1 MNTLELLQRQRER
14 ILALAAQHGAA
25 NVRIFGSVARGED
38 TTDSDVDFLVS
49 MRPERSLLDLIGFQQ
64 DVEALIERPADVVSE
79 NGLHPALRDQ
89 VLREARPL

>member
-14 ILALAAQHGAA
+14 ILALAARHGAA

-64 DVEALIERPADVVSE
+64 DVEALLERPADVVSE